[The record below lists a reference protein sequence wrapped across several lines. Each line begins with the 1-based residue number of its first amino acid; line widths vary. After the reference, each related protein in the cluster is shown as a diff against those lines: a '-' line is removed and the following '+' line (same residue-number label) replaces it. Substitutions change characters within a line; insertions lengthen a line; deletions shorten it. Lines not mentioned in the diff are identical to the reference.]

1 MSIPAKIKNYLTKNK
16 LKFEIIKH
24 KTVFTAYDLAQTT
37 QLKLN
42 QIGKTLFVKADKDYY
57 LILLPG
63 NRRLNIPKLKKILK
77 AKKVSI
83 VKEKEMAKELKIKP
97 GAITPFGSLYKV
109 GVVVDN
115 SLTKVTDAL
124 FGAGSFT
131 ESLRIKLK
139 DYLKMEEPV
148 KGDIGENAGL
158 KIQKNP
164 AASKKKKV
172 KSKKK

>member
-1 MSIPAKIKNYLTKNK
+1 MEEFWNR
-16 LKFEIIKH
+16 
-24 KTVFTAYDLAQTT
+24 DLIHYPDP
-37 QLKLN
+37 N
-42 QIGKTLFVKADKDYY
+42 CGYSSFYN
-57 LILLPG
+57 PG
-63 NRRLNIPKLKKILK
+63 RFSVGDP
-77 AKKVSI
+77 
-83 VKEKEMAKELKIKP
+83 
-97 GAITPFGSLYKV
+97 PFGSLYKV